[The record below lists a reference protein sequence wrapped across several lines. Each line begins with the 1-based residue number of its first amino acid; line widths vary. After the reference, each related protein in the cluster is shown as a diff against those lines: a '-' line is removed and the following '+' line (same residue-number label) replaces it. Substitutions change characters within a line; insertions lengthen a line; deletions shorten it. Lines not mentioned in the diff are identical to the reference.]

1 MSSKTEELIIF
12 TQTLPPLPLV
22 PGMPELNP
30 LPPDPK
36 LPLPCV
42 ICPKKQILSP
52 NND

>member
-30 LPPDPK
+30 LPP
-36 LPLPCV
+36 PLPCV
-42 ICPKKQILSP
+42 ICPKKQILFP